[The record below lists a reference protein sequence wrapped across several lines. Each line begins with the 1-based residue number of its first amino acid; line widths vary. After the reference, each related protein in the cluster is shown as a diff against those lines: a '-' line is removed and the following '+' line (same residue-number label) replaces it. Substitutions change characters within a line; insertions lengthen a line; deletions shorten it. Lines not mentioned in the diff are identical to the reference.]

1 MKTSTD
7 RCQVQL
13 LLKAKADPDLEGA
26 DEQTPLLQ
34 AADGG
39 SGAPRSSGWDGMMR
53 PLEILEMIFWYYH
66 VVMTNSLSWKIHPFY
81 S

>member
-1 MKTSTD
+1 MDCEKGPPDPS
-7 RCQVQL
+7 QVQL

-39 SGAPRSSGWDGMMR
+39 SGAFASGMG
-53 PLEILEMIFWYYH
+53 
-66 VVMTNSLSWKIHPFY
+66 
-81 S
+81 